1 MSGGNVLMGK
11 NTPCKLVS
19 IGSIQIKMH
28 YEIIGTLIE
37 VRHIAWLKKNLVFMG
52 AMDSKGFSCW
62 VEGGIMKIKW
72 KGKSEVSRGPS
83 EAICTSFKGPL
94 WQDLSQL
101 FHKLGATRPMTRP
114 MIILCGI

>member
-1 MSGGNVLMGK
+1 
-11 NTPCKLVS
+11 
-19 IGSIQIKMH
+19 
-28 YEIIGTLIE
+28 
-37 VRHIAWLKKNLVFMG
+37 MG

-94 WQDLSQL
+94 
-101 FHKLGATRPMTRP
+101 
-114 MIILCGI
+114 